1 MTARTRRKATT
12 TPAWFSTWTTLS
24 TPVRHG
30 ICLALLAVIAV
41 GFMAPELFSNRELV
55 GGDIVHWKAMAQ
67 SLFEWKEATGETP
80 MWATGPFM
88 GMPAVEISYPLS
100 VPQIDDLARLLRGL
114 MWPTS
119 HLLILFAGMYGL
131 VYHLTRDHWAGTLA
145 AVAFGLTTYLPIL
158 LIAGHH
164 SKYVALA
171 LAPWLIWAF
180 VYVRRSPGLVPALL
194 FAIATAAGLR
204 AGHVQITY
212 YAAFTLGVWWVVD
225 AVRAYRGGTTPSF
238 AKSTLWLVVGGVLG
252 VLMVADPYLTKAA
265 YKEFTIR
272 GSAAGAAAG
281 GMGWDYAMGW
291 SQGWGELLTLFIAD
305 ASGGG
310 GSTYWGPKIF
320 TAGPHYVG
328 GIVLMLAGF
337 VVGFARRPAVWG
349 LSIAALLMV
358 GLSLGEN
365 LEMLNRFM
373 FEYFPL
379 FDAFRVPETWLSM
392 VALVLAVLAGFG
404 LREVVRRAPDPQ
416 EDAALTRSVQ
426 RFSLGVVGV
435 AAFFMVLGSTV
446 LSFEKPNELE
456 QLARQVAQQRPD
468 VSLQDPQTQ
477 QFLIQTI
484 DRVKEERRDKFNAD
498 ARRTFLFVL
507 LAAGLLVAARRRKI
521 PAFAAQAALVLLLA
535 LDLGGVGRR
544 YFNSDALVP
553 SRQTGNLVE
562 EYGFD
567 TFLAER
573 AEAEGGDGHFRV
585 LSLEGDPNTT
595 ARPAYFHES
604 LGGYHGAKLRR
615 YQDFLDN
622 MLFDRSTGLPS
633 RTALAITNTRYVVA
647 GGTIPGM
654 NPVFS
659 DQATGF
665 TVFEVPGALARAY
678 LVDSLVVEPEPTAQW
693 QALQDPAF
701 DPSRSAV
708 VGADLG
714 LAAVPDSVVALATL
728 QHYTPDD
735 MSWKVTTSAPRLLVI
750 SEVYYPGGW
759 RATVDGSPAEI
770 VPVNYLLRGVVVP
783 DGTHDVRLTFSPRG
797 RRAGLMI
804 SWGAT
809 GLVYGVLTL
818 LLLGLWQRRRSD

>member
-1 MTARTRRKATT
+1 MTARTRRKATP
-12 TPAWFSTWTTLS
+12 TPAWFDIWTTLS

-30 ICLALLAVIAV
+30 ICLSILTVIAV
-41 GFMAPELFSNRELV
+41 GFMAPELFSSRELV
-55 GGDIVHWKAMAQ
+55 GGDIVQWKSMAQ
-67 SLFEWKEATGETP
+67 SLFDWKEATGEMP

-88 GMPAVEISYPLS
+88 GMPAIEISYPHS
-100 VPQIDDLARLLRGL
+100 VPQIDDLARLLRAL
-114 MWPTS
+114 FWPTS

-131 VYHLTRDHWAGTLA
+131 VFHLTRDHWAGTLA

-194 FAIATAAGLR
+194 FAIATAASLR

-212 YAAFTLGVWWVVD
+212 YVAFTFLVWWIVD
-225 AVRAYRGGTTPSF
+225 AVRAYRGGTLPTFS
-238 AKSTLWLVVGGVLG
+238 KSTLWLVVGGVLG
-252 VLMVADPYLTKAA
+252 VLMVADPYLAKAA

-272 GSAAGAAAG
+272 GSATGAAVG

-305 ASGGG
+305 AAGGS

-320 TAGPHYVG
+320 TGGPHYVG
-328 GIVLMLAGF
+328 GIVLLLAGF

-349 LSIAALLMV
+349 LSIATFLMV
-358 GLSLGEN
+358 ALSLGEN
-365 LEMLNRFM
+365 LEVLNRFM

-404 LREVVRRAPDPQ
+404 LREVVRRAPDPE
-416 EDAALTRSVQ
+416 EDAALTLNLQ
-426 RFSLGVVGV
+426 RFSLGVVGL
-435 AAFFMVLGSTV
+435 AAFLMLFGSSI

-456 QLARQVAQQRPD
+456 LLARQVAQQRPD

-484 DRVKEERRDKFNAD
+484 DRMKEERRDAFNAD
-498 ARRTFLFVL
+498 ARRTFLLVL
-507 LAAGLLVAARRRKI
+507 MATGLIVAVRRRKI
-521 PAFAAQAALVLLLA
+521 PGFSAQAALVLLLA

-544 YFNSDALVP
+544 YFNSDALFP
-553 SRQTGNLVE
+553 ARQTDNLVQ

-567 TFLAER
+567 IFLIEQ

-595 ARPAYFHES
+595 SRPAYFHES

-622 MLFDRSTGLPS
+622 VLFDRTTGLPS
-633 RTALAITNTRYVVA
+633 STALAMTNTRYVVA
-647 GGTIPGM
+647 RGTIPGM

-659 DQATGF
+659 DEATGF

-678 LVDSLVVEPEPTAQW
+678 LVDNVLVEPEPAAQW
-693 QALQDPAF
+693 RILQDASF
-701 DPSRSAV
+701 DPSESAIV
-708 VGADLG
+708 SADLG
-714 LAAVPDSVVALATL
+714 LEAVADSVTAVVNL
-728 QHYTPDD
+728 QEYAPDD
-735 MSWKVTTSAPRLLVI
+735 MSWQVTTAAPRLLVI
-750 SEVYYPGGW
+750 SEVFYPAGW
-759 RATVDGSPAEI
+759 AATVDGSPAEI

-783 DGTHDVRLTFSPRG
+783 EGTHDVRLTFSPTG

-804 SWGAT
+804 AWGAT
-809 GLVYGVLTL
+809 GLTYGVLAL
-818 LLLGLWQRRRSD
+818 LLFGLWQRRRSD